1 VELVKEGFNPSAL
14 SDPLFFLDP
23 VDGQYVPL
31 KKELFDRIVAGEI
44 RL

>member
-1 VELVKEGFNPSAL
+1 MKEGFDPSL
-14 SDPLFFLDP
+14 ITEPLYFLDP

>member
-1 VELVKEGFNPSAL
+1 MY
-14 SDPLFFLDP
+14 FLDP

-31 KKELFDRIVAGEI
+31 KKELFDRIAAGEI